1 MSGHWRNYDSWYP
14 PPSRP
19 REAKGGIRLASRRG
33 KIAVTWWADRWIGA
47 LEAMGLG
54 PRLGR
59 GRSYARSGQVLGYEI
74 RSGTVTA
81 EVQGSRKKPYR
92 VTIELAPFRRKEWDA
107 AVGAMAKRAEFAAR
121 LLTGE
126 MPETIDQAFQA
137 AGISLFPR
145 KARDLKVAC
154 SCPDWADV
162 CKHVAA
168 VYYIIGEA
176 FNSDPFMLFALRGRG
191 KGEILEAI
199 RHARGL
205 AGKAADA
212 APGASEARL
221 APSAAPAV
229 PPESSGKPQDA
240 LDPASFWSAGP
251 GLESFKA
258 EPQPAALSGGTLK
271 RLGRAPLGEE
281 SAMVERVLLRTY
293 ADASSAAL
301 KIARH

>member
-1 MSGHWRNYDSWYP
+1 MSRYWRDYDSWYP
-14 PPSRP
+14 PPARP
-19 REAKGGIRLASRRG
+19 REVKGGIRLASRRG

-92 VTIELAPFRRKEWDA
+92 VTLELAPFRRKEWDA
-107 AVGAMAKRAEFAAR
+107 AVGAMARRAEFAAR

-126 MPETIDQAFQA
+126 MPETIDQAFQS

-191 KGEILEAI
+191 KDSVLEAI
-199 RHARGL
+199 RLARGL
-205 AGKAADA
+205 TGKAADA
-212 APGASEARL
+212 APDT
-221 APSAAPAV
+221 
-229 PPESSGKPQDA
+229 PPDSSGKPTDT

-281 SAMVERVLLRTY
+281 SALVERVLLRTY